1 MRQNFQWQWLS
12 SLALMLL
19 ILMIIVSESSD
30 WVASAISANPPK
42 GKTCI
47 VLVLGY
53 PSKSDGAPD
62 PIQELR
68 VAAGVKAYRNNS
80 CSQIVFSGAAV
91 KNQMVEAETMAKL
104 ARSSGVKSDRML
116 IETQAQNTWENVK
129 LSTPFLEKYDSI
141 LIASD
146 SLHAQRGRRYL
157 CKQRPDLCAQTFVT
171 AEYRPLDHWWW
182 KIATALNELFSWGR
196 DILLFSD

>member
-1 MRQNFQWQWLS
+1 MYRSLHWQQL
-12 SLALMLL
+12 LRLVLVLL
-19 ILMIIVSESSD
+19 ISMMVCSELSD
-30 WVASAISANPPK
+30 WIASTMAANPPK

-53 PSKSDGAPD
+53 PSKSDGTPD
-62 PIQELR
+62 PVQELR
-68 VAAGVKAYRNNS
+68 VAAGVNAYRNHR
-80 CSQIVFSGAAV
+80 CSQIVLSGAAV
-91 KNQMVEAETMAKL
+91 KNQIVEAVVMAKL
-104 ARSSGVKSDRML
+104 ARSRGVPSDRILM
-116 IETQAQNTWENVK
+116 ETQAQNTWENIRR
-129 LSTPFLEKYDSI
+129 STPFLEKYDSI

-157 CKQRPDLCAQTFVT
+157 CKQRPDLCNRAFVT

-196 DILLFSD
+196 DILLF

>member
-1 MRQNFQWQWLS
+1 MRRNFQWQQLLR
-12 SLALMLL
+12 LALVIL
-19 ILMIIVSESSD
+19 ILMIVCSESFD
-30 WVASAISANPPK
+30 WFASTIAANPPR

-53 PSKSDGAPD
+53 PSKSDGTPD
-62 PIQELR
+62 PVQELR
-68 VAAGVKAYRNNS
+68 VAAGVQAYRHNS

-91 KNQMVEAETMAKL
+91 KNQIVEAETMAKL
-104 ARSSGVKSDRML
+104 ASRSGMQSNRILM
-116 IETQAQNTWENVK
+116 ETQARNTWENIK
-129 LSTPFLEKYDSI
+129 RSMPFLEKYDSI

-157 CKQRPDLCAQTFVT
+157 CKQRPDLCDQAFVT

-196 DILLFSD
+196 DVLLFNN

>member
-1 MRQNFQWQWLS
+1 MYRSFSWQQ
-12 SLALMLL
+12 LL
-19 ILMIIVSESSD
+19 RLLLVLFISMMVCSELSD
-30 WVASAISANPPK
+30 WIASSIAANPPK

-53 PSKSDGAPD
+53 PSKSDGTPD
-62 PIQELR
+62 PVQELR
-68 VAAGVKAYRNNS
+68 VAAGVKAYRNYR
-80 CSQIVFSGAAV
+80 CSQIVLSGAAV
-91 KNQMVEAETMAKL
+91 KNQIVEAVVMAKL
-104 ARSSGVKSDRML
+104 ARSRGVQPNHILM
-116 IETQAQNTWENVK
+116 ETQAQNTWENIK
-129 LSTPFLEKYDSI
+129 RSIPFLEKYDSI

-157 CKQRPDLCAQTFVT
+157 CKQRSDLCNRAFVT

-196 DILLFSD
+196 DILLF